1 VSNKEIDTV
10 LGLNAETV
18 KTKKGDVVVREL
30 TIEDIG
36 VISGQLIEL
45 FSKIPVESLADK
57 SNLKLV
63 VHLVAQGNL
72 VESLKAVLAQVTE
85 KESEFYR
92 KFSMI
97 DFGKVVL
104 AFLRVNDVK
113 ELKQLFFDLRAL
125 VQNPVPEKK

>member
-1 VSNKEIDTV
+1 MSNKEIDTV